1 MGETC
6 SKVHAREAMAFL
18 FTYKYIYE
26 RLLLI
31 RSHLPHLPIIVEKQ
45 SFNWGR
51 VIGQIDIMQ

>member
-31 RSHLPHLPIIVEKQ
+31 RSHLPIIVEKQ